1 MTHAIGKMANQI
13 YETTKN
19 DCSIY
24 RSFEGV
30 ILPPRR
36 PHLRNPVPRRIPG
49 HQRSE
54 DHRHLHRRPLP
65 DETTHNLREPS
76 YNELVAAVSAHLCPD
91 ETALRY
97 ALRARKAPLAAKNA
111 PGLMHVAGM
120 IAPAIQ
126 TYADVLEAEL
136 KKAK

>member
-1 MTHAIGKMANQI
+1 MKQLTTSANLLIG
-13 YETTKN
+13 N
-19 DCSIY
+19 DS
-24 RSFEGV
+24 RA
-30 ILPPRR
+30 
-36 PHLRNPVPRRIPG
+36 
-49 HQRSE
+49 
-54 DHRHLHRRPLP
+54 D
-65 DETTHNLREPS
+65 LREPS
-76 YNELVAAVSAHLCPD
+76 YNELVAAVSA

-111 PGLMHVAGM
+111 PGLMQVAGM

>member
-24 RSFEGV
+24 RSFESV
-30 ILPPRR
+30 ILP
-36 PHLRNPVPRRIPG
+36 LA
-49 HQRSE
+49 
-54 DHRHLHRRPLP
+54 D
-65 DETTHNLREPS
+65 LREPS
-76 YNELVAAVSAHLCPD
+76 YNELVAAVSAHLCHD
-91 ETALRY
+91 ETALKY

-126 TYADVLEAEL
+126 DYADVLEAEL
-136 KKAK
+136 KKAE